1 MSLPPPP
8 RAYKVY
14 KDILFNDFDKV
25 RIKLNN

>member
-1 MSLPPPP
+1 MSLPPP

-14 KDILFNDFDKV
+14 TDILFKDFDKV